1 MRYIFKGPILS
12 RSSLLILA
20 IPLLLSSFTHFWNL
34 TGFPAIYM
42 DEDIYLRKALRA
54 LEGAPL
60 EADRSNPVYGWL
72 FLALG
77 LGAIG
82 YPDSLQPSTDSNTH
96 SIEMLYLAP
105 RLFMGMLAVLDTFL
119 IFKICEYH
127 YNNRK
132 VALIASIL
140 FAVMPMT
147 WITRYALL
155 ESIQLP
161 FLLSSILFAVNV
173 GKKRNNTN
181 NNNMVIIL
189 SILFS
194 GIFLGLAVFAKTPAF
209 AMVPLLGFLIYRNSK
224 SLKILGLWLIPVFLL
239 PLVSPAYANSLGM
252 FNIWW
257 DGNFYQINRE
267 NRPLL
272 DFSDQNPDNAI
283 RALLRID
290 PFLLVAGSISI
301 IFLSIRKDLLVLLWT
316 VPYVMFF
323 YFVGYVSFYHF
334 IPIFPAFCIAFAK
347 LIVFLSDR
355 ITTRNKMICHVVP
368 YAIIAGVGVFGLI
381 NTIMLITTNINST
394 HFQAAAIIAH
404 HLPATDNSNASRNG
418 ITVIMGENRF
428 FWILQQ
434 VFHKDYEY
442 TTYWDYKSP
451 INETEKIIIIAE
463 GTFDYW
469 KRTETNKTHVK
480 ELLNIYNNSQTVA
493 VLNRNSDMYDHT
505 KYPYTSLSLGNLG
518 IGRVEI
524 RTNPAATNLFLDMLN
539 HGT

>member
-1 MRYIFKGPILS
+1 
-12 RSSLLILA
+12 
-20 IPLLLSSFTHFWNL
+20 
-34 TGFPAIYM
+34 M

-60 EADRSNPVYGWL
+60 EADISNPVYGWL

-77 LGAIG
+77 LGVIG
-82 YPDSLQPSTDSNTH
+82 YPDSLQPSTDSSTH
-96 SIEMLYLAP
+96 SIEMLYLVP

-147 WITRYALL
+147 WITRYVVL

-161 FLLSSILFAVNV
+161 LLLSSILFAINV
-173 GKKRNNTN
+173 MKERNNTN
-181 NNNMVIIL
+181 NNNIIIIL

-194 GIFLGLAVFAKTPAF
+194 GIFLGLAIFAKTPVF
-209 AMVPLLGFLIYRNSK
+209 AMIPLVGFLIYRNSK

-239 PLVSPAYANSLGM
+239 PLISPAYANSQGM

-290 PFLLVAGSISI
+290 PFLLVAGTISI

-316 VPYVMFF
+316 VPYVLFY

-355 ITTRNKMICHVVP
+355 ITARNKTICHLVP

-394 HFQAAAIIAH
+394 HFQTAAILVH
-404 HLPATDNSNASRNG
+404 HLPDTDNSNAGRNG

-434 VFHKDYEY
+434 VFHKAYKY

-451 INETEKIIIIAE
+451 INETEKIIIIVE

-469 KRTETNKTHVK
+469 KRTEMNKIHMK

-505 KYPYTSLSLGNLG
+505 QYPYTSLALGNLG

-524 RTNPAATNLFLDMLN
+524 RTNPAATNLFLDLLN
-539 HGT
+539 HRT